1 MKKQHCLSFIFLM
14 FSLSLF
20 SQENSSFSVGFESN
34 SQYYMDDAKTGD
46 FTLSEPFRANNYLK
60 LEYTFG
66 KFYSGLQVESYT
78 PLALLNY
85 SPKLK
90 NTAVAL
96 YHIGYKSKN
105 LDITAG
111 YFYEQFGSGLILRF
125 WEDRQL
131 GINNALRGGRIK
143 YNPTNY
149 IYLTALYGEQRIGFK
164 VSNGKVFGLNS
175 DIDLSSAFNLEN
187 TALLFG
193 LSYVGRKEKATVTQP
208 VFNDL
213 TNAFSTRLEYSKN
226 NFYSNLEY
234 VSKENDAVFIAEQI
248 RSTKSGNS
256 FLLNFGYGK
265 KGIGIDV
272 TFRRM
277 ENMNF
282 FSNRA
287 ATGNIYNE
295 SIINY
300 VPALTKQHDYSL
312 TNIYVYQ
319 AQPQISFQDPTL
331 VKFGEI
337 GGQVDLFYK
346 FKRKTALGG
355 KYGTKIA
362 VNTSYWAGL
371 KGNVD
376 FSNFNYNADFLAF
389 GEKYFSETSLEVR
402 KKWSTKWNSIF
413 YYVNQSYN
421 KRYVE
426 ETFGKVN
433 NNIIVAEATY
443 KLGGGKSL
451 RIEAQHLW
459 TKNDKKNWTGGT
471 LEFNLNQK
479 IAFYINDIYNYG
491 NESISER
498 IHYYNIG
505 GSYTKGTS
513 RFALNYG
520 RQRGGLLCVGG
531 VCRYV
536 PESTGLSANIIMSF

>member
-1 MKKQHCLSFIFLM
+1 MKKQLRISFILLL
-14 FSLSLF
+14 FSFILF
-20 SQENSSFSVGFESN
+20 SQENSNFSLGFESN
-34 SQYYMDDAKTGD
+34 SQYYVDDSKTGD

-60 LEYTFG
+60 IDYTFG
-66 KFYSGLQVESYT
+66 DFYSGLQVESYA

-90 NTAVAL
+90 NTTIAL
-96 YHIGYKSKN
+96 YHIGYKSEK

-131 GINNALRGGRIK
+131 GVNNALRGGRLK

-149 IYLTALYGEQRIGFK
+149 IYLTALYGKQRVGFK
-164 VSNGKVFGLNS
+164 VSNGEIFGFNS
-175 DIDLSSAFNLEN
+175 DIDLSSAFNLGN

-193 LSYVGRKEKATVTQP
+193 FSYVGRKEKSTITLPA
-208 VFNDL
+208 FNDL
-213 TNAFSTRLEYSKN
+213 TNAFSTRLDYSKN
-226 NFYSNLEY
+226 NFYSSLEY
-234 VSKENDAVFIAEQI
+234 VLKENDAVFIANKI
-248 RSTKSGNS
+248 RSVKSGNS
-256 FLLNFGYGK
+256 FLLNLGYGK

-277 ENMNF
+277 ENMSF

-300 VPALTKQHDYSL
+300 LPALTKQHDYLL

-319 AQPQISFQDPTL
+319 AQPQIAFQDPTL

-337 GGQVDLFYK
+337 GGQIDFFYK
-346 FKRKTALGG
+346 FKRKTTLGG

-362 VNTSYWAGL
+362 INTSYWSGL
-371 KGNVD
+371 KGNFD
-376 FSNFNYNADFLAF
+376 FSNFDYSADFLAF

-433 NNIIVAEATY
+433 SNIIVAEATY

-451 RIEAQHLW
+451 RIETQHLW
-459 TKNDKKNWTGGT
+459 TKNDKKNWIGGT
-471 LEFNLNQK
+471 LEINLNQK
-479 IAFYINDIYNYG
+479 IAFYVNDIYNYE

-505 GSYTKGTS
+505 GSYTKGAS

-536 PESTGLSANIIMSF
+536 PESTGISANIIMSF